1 MGTRIEGAISKI
13 KREAQRD
20 GGKKA
25 GRGRPK
31 QEEKTGCGKL
41 PQANPDD
48 NKTRTD
54 TAKAVGMKPRT
65 YDKAKQVVESGNQAA
80 IEQMNKTGK
89 VDPAFRAVKRE
100 EKKSAL
106 RKKAAEVSEKVE
118 KQPWRIILGDCFK
131 ELPKIK
137 NASLIVADPPYNQGV
152 DYGDDFDDEDE
163 HVRLLCTVL
172 RKSQE
177 GDNLEGAAI
186 FAYQLGRLI
195 ERASVLQHEPAA
207 LTGKKCRSGGAAG
220 AQAKRLTPDEKQA
233 KTDLY
238 QAGLEALR
246 KKHPNLKQEALIHKL
261 ARQLGQGHSV
271 RTIKTYLP
279 KSK

>member
-1 MGTRIEGAISKI
+1 MAKK
-13 KREAQRD
+13 KR
-20 GGKKA
+20 
-25 GRGRPK
+25 
-31 QEEKTGCGKL
+31 T
-41 PQANPDD
+41 
-48 NKTRTD
+48 
-54 TAKAVGMKPRT
+54 KPRELT
-65 YDKAKQVVESGNQAA
+65 QEAVDRGIYQDILLRQGNEVVWTIPPMLQIGQIHG
-80 IEQMNKTGK
+80 IE
-89 VDPAFRAVKRE
+89 DILAE
-100 EKKSAL
+100 AL
-106 RKKAAEVSEKVE
+106 PLR
-118 KQPWRIILGDCFK
+118 
-131 ELPKIK
+131 
-137 NASLIVADPPYNQGV
+137 
-152 DYGDDFDDEDE
+152 DE

>member
-1 MGTRIEGAISKI
+1 MTGCTGRGVRDGEEETPQATGVDAGGCRS
-13 KREAQRD
+13 RHLSGHPSPAGQRD
-20 GGKKA
+20 GIEDILA
-25 GRGRPK
+25 
-31 QEEKTGCGKL
+31 EAL
-41 PQANPDD
+41 P
-48 NKTRTD
+48 
-54 TAKAVGMKPRT
+54 
-65 YDKAKQVVESGNQAA
+65 
-80 IEQMNKTGK
+80 
-89 VDPAFRAVKRE
+89 
-100 EKKSAL
+100 L
-106 RKKAAEVSEKVE
+106 R
-118 KQPWRIILGDCFK
+118 
-131 ELPKIK
+131 
-137 NASLIVADPPYNQGV
+137 
-152 DYGDDFDDEDE
+152 DE

>member
-41 PQANPDD
+41 PQANLDD

-100 EKKSAL
+100 
-106 RKKAAEVSEKVE
+106 RITYRVPDPTEVER
-118 KQPWRIILGDCFK
+118 PDIWCCRIG
-131 ELPKIK
+131 
-137 NASLIVADPPYNQGV
+137 
-152 DYGDDFDDEDE
+152 
-163 HVRLLCTVL
+163 
-172 RKSQE
+172 
-177 GDNLEGAAI
+177 
-186 FAYQLGRLI
+186 GR
-195 ERASVLQHEPAA
+195 HF
-207 LTGKKCRSGGAAG
+207 
-220 AQAKRLTPDEKQA
+220 LTPD
-233 KTDLY
+233 KTLLERRMDL
-238 QAGLEALR
+238 AGPARRLHRAGG
-246 KKHPNLKQEALIHKL
+246 
-261 ARQLGQGHSV
+261 ARQVAWACPVRRPGGHGP
-271 RTIKTYLP
+271 RP
-279 KSK
+279 NGG